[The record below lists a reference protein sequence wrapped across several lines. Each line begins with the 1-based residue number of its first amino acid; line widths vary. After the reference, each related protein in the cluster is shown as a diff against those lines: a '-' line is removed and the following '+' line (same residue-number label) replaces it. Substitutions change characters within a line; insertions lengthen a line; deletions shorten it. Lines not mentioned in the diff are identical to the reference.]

1 MKAAGRERTR
11 FGDTLS
17 STLGEPP
24 ELGLYVHFPW
34 CVKKCPY
41 CDFNSHPLTGS
52 LREDAYMRALTSE
65 FRGRASAPEPHGFPQ
80 FDSVFFG
87 GGTPSLFS
95 AESLG
100 TFLGELRPYLRDGA
114 EVTMEANPGATER
127 DDLAAYR
134 EAGINR
140 LSIGAQSFSK
150 AQLGQLGRI
159 HGPEEVPA
167 CVESARRGG
176 FDNVNLDLM
185 YALPG
190 QTPEAALADLRAA
203 IALLP
208 DHLSWYQLTIE
219 PKTEF
224 ARRPPPNMPDEE
236 VISTMESQGRPLLAA
251 AGYTR
256 YEISAYAQPG
266 AACRHN
272 LVYWTFGDYLG
283 LGAGA
288 HSKLGSARVAGFDG
302 GTDALGRP
310 TLRTRNPRQPR
321 LYMQDPHR
329 AETVPID
336 PAELPAEFMMNALRL
351 VGGVERGLF
360 EARTGLPWSTVEPV
374 WEKTTSLGL
383 TAAERIAATPDGLR
397 YLDTLLQYFL

>member
-1 MKAAGRERTR
+1 MNEVVSLRN
-11 FGDTLS
+11 LS
-17 STLGEPP
+17 AHIPP
-24 ELGLYVHFPW
+24 QLGLYVHFPW

-41 CDFNSHPLTGS
+41 CDFNSHPLTGG
-52 LREDAYMRALTSE
+52 LQEDAYIRALVSE
-65 FRGRASAPEPHGFPQ
+65 FHARTAACEPGALPQ

-95 AESLG
+95 AEALG
-100 TFLGELRPYLRDGA
+100 ILVGNFRPYLRDGA
-114 EVTMEANPGATER
+114 EVTMEANPGAAER

-150 AQLGQLGRI
+150 AQLNLLGRI
-159 HGPEEVPA
+159 HGPDEVSA
-167 CVESARRGG
+167 CVEAARRGG
-176 FDNVNLDLM
+176 FDNINLDLM

-190 QTPEAALADLRAA
+190 QTPEQASADLRAA
-203 IALLP
+203 IALAP

-224 ARRPPPNMPDEE
+224 ARRRPPNMPGEDL
-236 VISTMESQGRPLLAA
+236 VCAIESAGRALLAD
-251 AGYTR
+251 AGFAR

-288 HSKLGSARVAGFDG
+288 HGKLGLPQVNSFIG
-302 GTDALGRP
+302 GTDDSDGP

-321 LYMQDPHR
+321 LYMRNPR
-329 AETVPID
+329 RTETVPVG
-336 PAELPAEFMMNALRL
+336 PRELPGEFMMNALRL
-351 VGGVERGLF
+351 VGGVERSLF
-360 EARTGLPWSTVEPV
+360 KTRTRLPWSTVEPA
-374 WEKTTSLGL
+374 WEKATSLGL
-383 TAAERIAATPDGLR
+383 TERDRIAATPHGLQH
-397 YLDTLLQYFL
+397 LDTLLQYFL